1 MDGKSGEVYAHFEE
15 QKEGSFRYTI
25 KQIAVS
31 RSDGAGG
38 ATPSPPSGTS
48 TEAEKEGGSET
59 VKHSAT

>member
-15 QKEGSFRYTI
+15 QREGSFRYTI

-31 RSDGAGG
+31 RSDGWP
-38 ATPSPPSGTS
+38 TEPSSGTS